1 MSPATIKATREAK
14 GLTQE
19 QAAMLI
25 GSSPR
30 TWQEWEQGRRNMPVS
45 KWALF
50 LIMIGSK

>member
-30 TWQEWEQGRRNMPVS
+30 TWQEWEQGRRNMPS
-45 KWALF
+45 AKWALF